1 MSSARSVLRRNAS
14 AAGTTWLDQ
23 LLQRWRIR
31 MALRE
36 LPPAGDLLDIGT
48 HDGTMLRLTKAR
60 GIGIDP
66 ELAGAPALPGVTFIK
81 GFFPVDLPALPDGT
95 FGAATA
101 LAVAEHVPETELA
114 TWAKILAQLLAPH
127 AVLVLTV
134 PAPAVDLLLHVLIRL
149 RLISGIQAH
158 QHHGFKPADLD
169 TIFTAPQW
177 RRRKHRRFQLG
188 LNHLYVFERQPS

>member
-1 MSSARSVLRRNAS
+1 
-14 AAGTTWLDQ
+14 
-23 LLQRWRIR
+23 

-36 LPPAGDLLDIGT
+36 LPPVSDLLDIGT

-66 ELAGAPALPGVTFIK
+66 ELAGAPALAGVTFIK

-114 TWAKILAQLLAPH
+114 TWAKVLAQLMAPR

-134 PAPAVDLLLHVLIRL
+134 PAPAVDLLLHILIRL
-149 RLISGIQAH
+149 RLISGP
-158 QHHGFKPADLD
+158 KPTSTTDSSPPTWTPSSPPHSGGAAS
-169 TIFTAPQW
+169 TAA
-177 RRRKHRRFQLG
+177 
-188 LNHLYVFERQPS
+188 SSSA

>member
-1 MSSARSVLRRNAS
+1 VFSRNAPAP
-14 AAGTTWLDQ
+14 AARTTWLDR
-23 LLQRWRIR
+23 LLQRWRVRI
-31 MALRE
+31 ALRE
-36 LPPAGDLLDIGT
+36 LPPVSDLLDIGT

-66 ELAGAPALPGVTFIK
+66 ELAGAPALPGVTFIR
-81 GFFPVDLPALPDGT
+81 GFFPVDLPALADGT

-101 LAVAEHVPETELA
+101 LAVVEHVPETELA
-114 TWAKILAQLLAPH
+114 TWAKVLAQLMAPR

-149 RLISGIQAH
+149 RLISGIEAH

-169 TIFTAPQW
+169 TIFTAPLW

-188 LNHLYVFERQPS
+188 LNHLYVFERLPN